1 MTTVGLLG
9 VGAASG
15 KTPTRRMGKFG
26 IIRSRVGRPDMS
38 AFKCFLLA
46 FLVGQGLP
54 AFVNGQVNPA
64 DAWERRLNELQP
76 PDKVLE
82 AVGVRPGMVIGEVGA
97 GRGRYTVHLARGTG
111 PEGRVYA
118 NDIDAGSLSYL
129 RERCQRDG
137 VGNVVTILGKMDDPL
152 FPPSGLDLV
161 FMVNTWHHL
170 ARPVVLLRNLVPA
183 LRPGATVAIVEH
195 DPDKSGAAFLREAT
209 SRETMQGQAA
219 EAGFEI
225 VRVET
230 FLETDNI
237 YILRPKAN

>member
-1 MTTVGLLG
+1 MKALIYL
-9 VGAASG
+9 
-15 KTPTRRMGKFG
+15 
-26 IIRSRVGRPDMS
+26 
-38 AFKCFLLA
+38 LLA
-46 FLVGQGLP
+46 LLVVQSLP
-54 AFVNGQVNPA
+54 AFVSGQVDPA
-64 DAWERRLNELQP
+64 DAWEKRLNELQP

-82 AVGVRPGMVIGEVGA
+82 AIGIRPGMIIGEVGA

-111 PEGRVYA
+111 PEGKVYA
-118 NDIDAGSLSYL
+118 NDIDAGSLAYL

-137 VGNVVTILGKMDDPL
+137 VRNVVSILGKMDDPL

-170 ARPVVLLRNLVPA
+170 ARPVVLLRNLIPA

-209 SRETMQGQAA
+209 SRETMLGQAA

-225 VRVET
+225 IRVET

>member
-1 MTTVGLLG
+1 MKLRKLVL
-9 VGAASG
+9 S
-15 KTPTRRMGKFG
+15 
-26 IIRSRVGRPDMS
+26 
-38 AFKCFLLA
+38 A
-46 FLVGQGLP
+46 FLVFGLLP
-54 AFVNGQVNPA
+54 LFLAAQVNPA

-82 AVGVRPGMVIGEVGA
+82 AIGVRPGMVIGEVGA

-118 NDIDAGSLSYL
+118 NDIDAGSLAYL

-152 FPPSGLDLV
+152 FPPAGLDLV

-195 DPDKSGAAFLREAT
+195 DPDKSGAAFRREST
-209 SRETMQGQAA
+209 SRETMQGQAD
-219 EAGFEI
+219 EAGFEV

>member
-1 MTTVGLLG
+1 MKLRKLVL
-9 VGAASG
+9 S
-15 KTPTRRMGKFG
+15 
-26 IIRSRVGRPDMS
+26 
-38 AFKCFLLA
+38 A
-46 FLVGQGLP
+46 FLVFGLLP
-54 AFVNGQVNPA
+54 VFLAAQVDPA

-82 AVGVRPGMVIGEVGA
+82 AIGVRPGMVIGEVGA

-118 NDIDAGSLSYL
+118 NDIDAGSLAYL

-152 FPPSGLDLV
+152 FPPAGLDLV

-183 LRPGATVAIVEH
+183 LKPGATVAIVEH
-195 DPDKSGAAFLREAT
+195 DPDKSGAAFRREST
-209 SRETMQGQAA
+209 SRETMLGQAA

-225 VRVET
+225 VRIET

>member
-1 MTTVGLLG
+1 MKLRKLGL
-9 VGAASG
+9 
-15 KTPTRRMGKFG
+15 
-26 IIRSRVGRPDMS
+26 S
-38 AFKCFLLA
+38 AFFVFALLSVCLA
-46 FLVGQGLP
+46 
-54 AFVNGQVNPA
+54 AQVNPS

-82 AVGVRPGMVIGEVGA
+82 AIGVRPGMVIGEVGA

-111 PEGRVYA
+111 PEGRVFA
-118 NDIDAGSLSYL
+118 NDIDAGSLAYL

-137 VGNVVTILGKMDDPL
+137 VENVVTILGKMDDPL
-152 FPPSGLDLV
+152 FPPAGLDLV

-195 DPDKSGAAFLREAT
+195 DPDKSGAAFRREST
-209 SRETMQGQAA
+209 SRETMLGQAA
-219 EAGFEI
+219 EAGFEV

-237 YILRPKAN
+237 YILRPKAD

>member
-1 MTTVGLLG
+1 MKLRKLVLTALL
-9 VGAASG
+9 VSG
-15 KTPTRRMGKFG
+15 SLP
-26 IIRSRVGRPDMS
+26 V
-38 AFKCFLLA
+38 LLA
-46 FLVGQGLP
+46 
-54 AFVNGQVNPA
+54 AQVDPA

-82 AVGVRPGMVIGEVGA
+82 AVGVRPGMIIGEVGA

-118 NDIDAGSLSYL
+118 NDIDAGSLAYL
-129 RERCQRDG
+129 RERCERDG

-183 LRPGATVAIVEH
+183 LKAGAVVAIVEH
-195 DPDKSGAAFLREAT
+195 DPEKSGAAFRREAT
-209 SRETMQGQAA
+209 SRETMSGQAA
-219 EAGFEI
+219 EAGFDI

>member
-1 MTTVGLLG
+1 MKLRKLVL
-9 VGAASG
+9 
-15 KTPTRRMGKFG
+15 
-26 IIRSRVGRPDMS
+26 S
-38 AFKCFLLA
+38 AFLIFGFLPVFLA
-46 FLVGQGLP
+46 
-54 AFVNGQVNPA
+54 AQVDPA

-82 AVGVRPGMVIGEVGA
+82 AIGVRPGMVIGEVGA

-118 NDIDAGSLSYL
+118 NDIDAGSLAYL

-152 FPPSGLDLV
+152 FPLAGLDLV

-183 LRPGATVAIVEH
+183 LKPGATVAIVEH
-195 DPDKSGAAFLREAT
+195 DPDKSGAAFRREST
-209 SRETMQGQAA
+209 SRETMLGQAA

-225 VRVET
+225 VRIET

>member
-1 MTTVGLLG
+1 MKLRTLGL
-9 VGAASG
+9 
-15 KTPTRRMGKFG
+15 
-26 IIRSRVGRPDMS
+26 S
-38 AFKCFLLA
+38 AFFVFALLSVCLA
-46 FLVGQGLP
+46 
-54 AFVNGQVNPA
+54 AQVNPS

-82 AVGVRPGMVIGEVGA
+82 AIGVRPGMVIGEVGA

-118 NDIDAGSLSYL
+118 NDIDAGSLAYL

-152 FPPSGLDLV
+152 FPPAGLDLV

-195 DPDKSGAAFLREAT
+195 DPDKSGAAFRREST
-209 SRETMQGQAA
+209 SRETMLGQAA
-219 EAGFEI
+219 EAGFEV

-237 YILRPKAN
+237 YILRPKAD

>member
-1 MTTVGLLG
+1 MKHCRLVLPAVLVTV
-9 VGAASG
+9 
-15 KTPTRRMGKFG
+15 
-26 IIRSRVGRPDMS
+26 
-38 AFKCFLLA
+38 FLAA
-46 FLVGQGLP
+46 FLSGQTD
-54 AFVNGQVNPA
+54 PA

-97 GRGRYTVHLARGTG
+97 GRGRYTMHLARRTG
-111 PEGRVYA
+111 PEGRVFA
-118 NDIDAGSLSYL
+118 NDIDAGSLAYL

-152 FPPSGLDLV
+152 FPPAGLDLV

-183 LRPGATVAIVEH
+183 LKPGATVAIVEH
-195 DPDKSGAAFLREAT
+195 DPEKSGTAFLREST
-209 SRETMQGQAA
+209 SRETMEEQAA
-219 EAGFEI
+219 EAGFEV
-225 VRVET
+225 VRIET

-237 YILRPKAN
+237 YILRPKTD

>member
-1 MTTVGLLG
+1 
-9 VGAASG
+9 
-15 KTPTRRMGKFG
+15 MGKLG
-26 IIRSRVGRPDMS
+26 IIRERVGRQDMR
-38 AFKCFLLA
+38 AVKYLLVA
-46 FLVGQGLP
+46 LLVVVGLP
-54 AFVNGQVNPA
+54 AFVGGQVDPA

-118 NDIDAGSLSYL
+118 NDIDAGSLAYL
-129 RERCQRDG
+129 RERCRRDG

-152 FPPSGLDLV
+152 FPPSSLNLV

-170 ARPVVLLRNLVPA
+170 ARPVVLLRNLIPA
-183 LRPGATVAIVEH
+183 LKPGAMVAIVEH
-195 DPDKSGAAFLREAT
+195 DPEKSGAAFRREAT
-209 SRETMQGQAA
+209 SRETMLGQAV
-219 EAGFEI
+219 EAGFEV

>member
-1 MTTVGLLG
+1 MKLRKLVL
-9 VGAASG
+9 S
-15 KTPTRRMGKFG
+15 
-26 IIRSRVGRPDMS
+26 
-38 AFKCFLLA
+38 A
-46 FLVGQGLP
+46 FLVSGLLP
-54 AFVNGQVNPA
+54 VFLAAQVNPA

-82 AVGVRPGMVIGEVGA
+82 AIGVRPGMVIGEVGA

-118 NDIDAGSLSYL
+118 NDIDAGSLAYL

-152 FPPSGLDLV
+152 FPPAGLDLV

-195 DPDKSGAAFLREAT
+195 DPDKSGAAFRREST
-209 SRETMQGQAA
+209 SRETMLGQAA

-225 VRVET
+225 IRIET

-237 YILRPKAN
+237 YILRPKAD

>member
-1 MTTVGLLG
+1 MKLRRFVLSAIVLSGVMPLL
-9 VGAASG
+9 V
-15 KTPTRRMGKFG
+15 R
-26 IIRSRVGRPDMS
+26 
-38 AFKCFLLA
+38 
-46 FLVGQGLP
+46 
-54 AFVNGQVNPA
+54 GQVNQA

-76 PDKVLE
+76 PDRVL
-82 AVGVRPGMVIGEVGA
+82 AAIGVRPGMIIGEVGA
-97 GRGRYTVHLARGTG
+97 GRGRYTVHLARGAG
-111 PEGRVYA
+111 SEGRVYA
-118 NDIDAGSLSYL
+118 NDIDAGSLAYL

-137 VGNVVTILGKMDDPL
+137 IGNVVTILGKMDDPL
-152 FPPSGLDLV
+152 FPPAGLDLV

-195 DPDKSGAAFLREAT
+195 DPEKSGAAFGREAT
-209 SRETMQGQAA
+209 SRETMQGQAV

-225 VRVET
+225 VRIET

>member
-1 MTTVGLLG
+1 MKLRKLVLSALL
-9 VGAASG
+9 VSG
-15 KTPTRRMGKFG
+15 SLP
-26 IIRSRVGRPDMS
+26 V
-38 AFKCFLLA
+38 LLA
-46 FLVGQGLP
+46 
-54 AFVNGQVNPA
+54 AQVNPA

-76 PDKVLE
+76 PDKVLG
-82 AVGVRPGMVIGEVGA
+82 AVGVQPGMVIGEVGA
-97 GRGRYTVHLARGTG
+97 GRGRYTVHLAQGTG

-118 NDIDAGSLSYL
+118 NDIDAGSLAYL

-152 FPPSGLDLV
+152 FPPAGLDLV

-183 LRPGATVAIVEH
+183 LKPGATVAIVEH
-195 DPDKSGAAFLREAT
+195 DPDKSGAAFRLEST

>member
-1 MTTVGLLG
+1 MQKAHIKPGTTVLCAVLLLG
-9 VGAASG
+9 SLPG
-15 KTPTRRMGKFG
+15 
-26 IIRSRVGRPDMS
+26 
-38 AFKCFLLA
+38 FL
-46 FLVGQGLP
+46 P
-54 AFVNGQVNPA
+54 GQVNPA

-97 GRGRYTVHLARGTG
+97 GRGRYTVHLARKTG

-118 NDIDAGSLSYL
+118 NDIDAGSLAYL

-137 VGNVVTILGKMDDPL
+137 IANVVTILGKMDDPL
-152 FPPSGLDLV
+152 FPPAGLDLV

-183 LRPGATVAIVEH
+183 LKPGATVAIVEH
-195 DPDKSGAAFLREAT
+195 DPEKAGSAFPREAT
-209 SRETMQGQAA
+209 SRETMQEQAV

-225 VRVET
+225 VRVEA

-237 YILRPKAN
+237 YILRPKTN